1 MVPLLT
7 LAVTWA
13 VPILPCPHC
22 SLGESVQHCWALA
35 QAQWLGLRW
44 AEERCARAS
53 TLAEGT
59 ISADSAGPGWLCPRR
74 SWAVHHGQAVALV
87 AYCRTA
93 AWVPSSG
100 PRGWSSSLQQAA
112 VAVAC
117 SSQTRTGSIPLL
129 PLPVSPRDQGEQD
142 RTQGTRAGYYG
153 GRGHTSRVS
162 RSRPLLSR
170 G

>member
-13 VPILPCPHC
+13 VPIPALSHC
-22 SLGESVQHCWALA
+22 SLGESVQHCWAPA

-44 AEERCARAS
+44 AEERCAGAS
-53 TLAEGT
+53 ALAEGT
-59 ISADSAGPGWLCPRR
+59 ISANNAVPEWLCPRR

-87 AYCRTA
+87 AYYRTA
-93 AWVPSSG
+93 AWAPRSG
-100 PRGWSSSLQQAA
+100 PRGWSSSLQQVA

-129 PLPVSPRDQGEQD
+129 PLPVRPRDQGED
-142 RTQGTRAGYYG
+142 KTQGTRAEQG
-153 GRGHTSRVS
+153 GCLDHASQVS
-162 RSRPLLSR
+162 RFTPHLPR